1 MRKSRK
7 EAAETRERIV
17 DTASAE
23 FRRHGIDGTGLSG
36 LMAAAGLT
44 HGGFYRH
51 FGSKDE
57 LVAETCVRAAEGLIA
72 IIAAARADATDQRG
86 LDAILADYLSA
97 DHRDDPA
104 GMCPFAALG
113 GEIAR
118 GSDTVRDAATDGFRK
133 LVDVLAAELDE
144 RDPAAARGRALAALC
159 TMVGAMT
166 MSRMVSDPALSDE
179 ILRETRTQLTRASG

>member
-23 FRRHGIDGTGLSG
+23 FRRNGIGGTGLSG

-44 HGGFYRH
+44 HGGFYKH

-57 LVAETCVRAAEGLIA
+57 LVAETCVRASEGLIA
-72 IIAAARADATDQRG
+72 TIAAARADEADQRC
-86 LDAILADYLSA
+86 LDTILADYLSA
-97 DHRDDPA
+97 SHRDDPS

-118 GSDTVRDAATDGFRK
+118 GSDAVRDAATDGFCK
-133 LVDVLAAELDE
+133 LVDAVAVEMGE
-144 RDPAAARGRALAALC
+144 PDPAAARSRALATLC

-166 MSRMVSDPALSDE
+166 MSQMVNDPALSDE
-179 ILRETRTQLTRASG
+179 ILHEARKHLMRQAK

>member
-72 IIAAARADATDQRG
+72 AIAAARADATDQRG

-97 DHRDDPA
+97 GHRDDPA
-104 GMCPFAALG
+104 KMCPFAALG

-118 GSDTVRDAATDGFRK
+118 GSDTVRGAATEGFGK
-133 LVDVLAAELDE
+133 LVDVIAAELDE
-144 RDPAAARGRALAALC
+144 PDPAVARGRALAALC

-179 ILRETRTQLTRASG
+179 ILRETRTQLTRGSE